1 MGTGRRVDT
10 GRGRGTPS
18 HTQLHLH
25 SGCPRVGERAVEG
38 LASPEG
44 LTQCTEGETGTQ
56 VGDVLWFCLVLVL
69 SDSSVLLS
77 PNKHK
82 VPGSWAVNDRSQ
94 PPLCCTC
101 PHPVSPPTKTCWKRE
116 RFAEHPS
123 QGRLP
128 PAPRPPAQWAVIPP
142 PAHPEGW
149 LTAGLWQN
157 QRQRSGWERKL
168 GEMGDDNGCLT

>member
-1 MGTGRRVDT
+1 M
-10 GRGRGTPS
+10 
-18 HTQLHLH
+18 
-25 SGCPRVGERAVEG
+25 EG

-82 VPGSWAVNDRSQ
+82 VPGSWAVNDRPQ

-101 PHPVSPPTKTCWKRE
+101 PHPQFPLQRRHAGNENGLQNTPAREGSP
-116 RFAEHPS
+116 
-123 QGRLP
+123 RLP
-128 PAPRPPAQWAVIPP
+128 DPQPS
-142 PAHPEGW
+142 
-149 LTAGLWQN
+149 GL
-157 QRQRSGWERKL
+157 
-168 GEMGDDNGCLT
+168 